1 MEGVIELEANTGW
14 SEVDRLERR
23 ALGLMAERAGITLA

>member
-14 SEVDRLERR
+14 GKVDRLERL
-23 ALGLMAERAGITLA
+23 AIGLMAEQAGITLA